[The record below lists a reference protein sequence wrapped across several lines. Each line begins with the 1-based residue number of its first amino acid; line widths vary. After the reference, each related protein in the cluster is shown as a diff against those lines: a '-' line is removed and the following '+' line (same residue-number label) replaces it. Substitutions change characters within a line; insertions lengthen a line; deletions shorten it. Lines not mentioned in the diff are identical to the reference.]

1 MNNECNECN
10 ECGNLLPCPSL
21 FCLCRA
27 AASAVCLS
35 THKILRFVTAL
46 AVAQTPCSVRCRYDR
61 VHSWHLLLWSVE
73 VVRPA
78 IKSNRNHHSYDT
90 SCTSMEP
97 STVQNNIHLSTSDF
111 GELEFP
117 EDDVTSQPAIT
128 CVETHIIST
137 VFGTA
142 GTSLRL
148 RTQSRPHTM
157 YV

>member
-1 MNNECNECN
+1 MNAMNAGTCCPALHFSVSVGQQPALSVYLRIRF
-10 ECGNLLPCPSL
+10 CGLSPHWQWRKH
-21 FCLCRA
+21 RA
-27 AASAVCLS
+27 VSCVD
-35 THKILRFVTAL
+35 TTGYTVGT
-46 AVAQTPCSVRCRYDR
+46 CSCGR
-61 VHSWHLLLWSVE
+61 SVE

-97 STVQNNIHLSTSDF
+97 STVQDNIHLSTSDF
-111 GELEFP
+111 GELEFL

-128 CVETHIIST
+128 CVETHIIT